1 MHQLGVKQRV
11 RRTHHTRASAIPAT
25 PPAMR
30 WVLSGIFSLVPL
42 FQVAGGPMR
51 SPVRPPPNGLDVDV
65 DIVPRGWEDYS
76 QKLVGSDGLMKAVRS
91 VKAERGKGGVDD
103 G

>member
-11 RRTHHTRASAIPAT
+11 RRTHHTTASAIPAT

-65 DIVPRGWEDYS
+65 DIVPRGWKDYS
-76 QKLVGSDGLMKAVRS
+76 QKLVGSDGADESCQVRQGGTG
-91 VKAERGKGGVDD
+91 ERRC
-103 G
+103 

>member
-1 MHQLGVKQRV
+1 
-11 RRTHHTRASAIPAT
+11 
-25 PPAMR
+25 
-30 WVLSGIFSLVPL
+30 
-42 FQVAGGPMR
+42 MR

-65 DIVPRGWEDYS
+65 DIVPKGWKDYS